1 MIVARVTITAG
12 SAGMKIKIQLNSKI
26 VRAGIEFGIK
36 FNLR

>member
-1 MIVARVTITAG
+1 MIAVKVTITAG
-12 SAGMKIKIQLNSKI
+12 SAGIKIKLQLNSKI

>member
-1 MIVARVTITAG
+1 MIAVKVTITAG
-12 SAGMKIKIQLNSKI
+12 GAGIKIKAQLNSKI